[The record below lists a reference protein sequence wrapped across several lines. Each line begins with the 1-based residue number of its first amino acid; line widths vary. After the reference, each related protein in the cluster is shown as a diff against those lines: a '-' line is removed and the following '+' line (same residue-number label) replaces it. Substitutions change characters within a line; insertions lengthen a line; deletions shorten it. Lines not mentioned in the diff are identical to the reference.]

1 MKKSIFLLTALI
13 LTFSLSVVAFADFV
27 PMPSNPDSYDPD
39 FIPSVPDFLS
49 DCDGSL
55 FGTSLKIEQHW
66 SYNSVESTF
75 WNNLYVTDPPYL
87 VLLSQGVYNKYKE
100 ENNIDYDREYSVYF
114 LKYKS
119 KKAGSPYSFGSFS
132 HFGGPRHRQVMN
144 SGDTMEFL
152 PLGNHFDVLVFHH
165 DKERNV
171 WVSSSLMQNTSM
183 NIKFTYVLA
192 SSPIAGDP
200 FTQGDFKM
208 YPYHSEIKGKTFEVA
223 GYAEGGA
230 PDGNSYLCGRDYNW
244 WLGVEGNIDPPV
256 KPPYNPDD
264 DLNKDTDGDGRPDI
278 NIDSDRDGRADVNV
292 DTDGDGKPDINID
305 TDGDGQPDVNVDTN
319 GDLKPDINIDT
330 NGDGKPDINIDTNG
344 DKKPDVNIDTN
355 GDRKPDINIDT
366 NGDGKPDINIDTNG
380 DKKPDVNVDTNGDR
394 KPDINIDTNGDGKPD
409 INIDTDGDKKP
420 DVNVDTNG
428 DRKPDINIDTNG
440 DGKPDTNIDTDGDGK
455 PDVNIKPG
463 GGSGGSGTPDSW
475 WEGSGGSDSDLT
487 YNAWEFFNP
496 FKFMYE
502 PFEWDNS
509 FDPVAG
515 YQLPTMPDFPG
526 CGVPDV
532 SIKDPFEIPNDIHFK
547 DYVIEFGG
555 K

>member
-330 NGDGKPDINIDTNG
+330 NGDGKPD
-344 DKKPDVNIDTN
+344 
-355 GDRKPDINIDT
+355 
-366 NGDGKPDINIDTNG
+366 
-380 DKKPDVNVDTNGDR
+380 
-394 KPDINIDTNGDGKPD
+394 
-409 INIDTDGDKKP
+409 
-420 DVNVDTNG
+420 
-428 DRKPDINIDTNG
+428 
-440 DGKPDTNIDTDGDGK
+440 TNIDTDGDGK